1 MADERKK
8 GEKGGEREDVP
19 RGERAGGEALCT
31 VGRGG
36 VAEEEEMPP
45 NERYERANE
54 RVSRKQQ
61 RKKRQEI

>member
-36 VAEEEEMPP
+36 GCGGRRDAT
-45 NERYERANE
+45 ERA
-54 RVSRKQQ
+54 
-61 RKKRQEI
+61 I

>member
-31 VGRGG
+31 VGRE

-45 NERYERANE
+45 SERYERANE